1 MAKTLNEIVTE
12 SFPEATADQRKLKPG
27 PTAGFNKRQLQLTK
41 VMMEH
46 PDSEKVIHRIFEAA
60 LDNEHRNQ
68 GLAWKLIV
76 DRQIP
81 MDYLEKAKGGNQVN
95 VIIEGV
101 KPRSGVTID
110 GKAET
115 DADKA

>member
-1 MAKTLNEIVTE
+1 M
-12 SFPEATADQRKLKPG
+12 
-27 PTAGFNKRQLQLTK
+27 
-41 VMMEH
+41 
-46 PDSEKVIHRIFEAA
+46 
-60 LDNEHRNQ
+60 
-68 GLAWKLIV
+68 

-95 VIIEGV
+95 VINEGV

-110 GKAET
+110 GKAER

>member
-1 MAKTLNEIVTE
+1 MAKTLNKIVTD
-12 SFPEATADQRKLKPG
+12 SFPEATAYQTKVKPG

-46 PDSEKVIHRIFEAA
+46 PDSEKVIHPIFEAA

-81 MDYLEKAKGGNQVN
+81 MDYLEKAKGGNHVN
-95 VIIEGV
+95 AIIEGV
-101 KPRSGVTID
+101 KPLSGVTID
-110 GKAET
+110 GKAER
-115 DADKA
+115 DADNA